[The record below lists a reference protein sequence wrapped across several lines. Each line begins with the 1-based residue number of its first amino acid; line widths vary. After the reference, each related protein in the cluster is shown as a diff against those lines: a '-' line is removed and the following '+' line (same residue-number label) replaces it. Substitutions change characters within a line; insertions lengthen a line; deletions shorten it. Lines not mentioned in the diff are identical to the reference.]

1 MPFYGVIQGEMP
13 DFSHLKAQ
21 IQGHYGELDT
31 SIPKE
36 SLEQLSKAVHQQSGI
51 TPDLRLYPAH
61 HAFFNDG
68 RPETYHPESAALAWE
83 STVAFLHEQLG

>member
-1 MPFYGVIQGEMP
+1 MIQGELP
-13 DFSHLKAQ
+13 DFSRLKAQ

-36 SLEQLSKAVHQQSGI
+36 NLEQLREAVQQQAGI
-51 TPDLRLYPAH
+51 AADFRLHPAN

-68 RPETYHPESAALAWE
+68 RPETYDPESAARAWE
-83 STVAFLHEQLG
+83 STVGFLHEQLG